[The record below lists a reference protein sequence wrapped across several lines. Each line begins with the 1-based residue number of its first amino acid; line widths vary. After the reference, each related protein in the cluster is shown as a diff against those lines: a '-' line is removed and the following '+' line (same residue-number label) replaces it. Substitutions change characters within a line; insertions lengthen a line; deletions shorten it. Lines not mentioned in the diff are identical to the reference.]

1 MKHRIIST
9 LSIISLVLVFAVV
22 CGCSSSQKD
31 PADFISDNS
40 EVRIYQVYGM
50 DCPGCHGGLENLINK
65 VAGVQASTANWQKQ
79 QLRVVLEPENEVDDQ
94 AIYEAIKRAN
104 FTAGKRLE

>member
-22 CGCSSSQKD
+22 SGCSSSQKD

-50 DCPGCHGGLENLINK
+50 DCPGWHGGLENLINK
-65 VAGVQASTANWQKQ
+65 VPGVQGSTANWQKQ
-79 QLRVVLEPENEVDDQ
+79 QLRVVLEPENEVDDH
-94 AIYEAIKRAN
+94 AIYESIKMGN